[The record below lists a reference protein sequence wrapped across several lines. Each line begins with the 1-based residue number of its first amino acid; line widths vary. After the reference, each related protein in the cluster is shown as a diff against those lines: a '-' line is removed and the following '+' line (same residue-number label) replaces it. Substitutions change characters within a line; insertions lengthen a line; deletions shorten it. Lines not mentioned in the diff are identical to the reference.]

1 MNNLVIQQHHNFDFE
16 KLSLAQPIT
25 LTSDSYFTKILYNGE
40 PLYIQTLKSK
50 TKQGIT
56 KSGKKFFCDIVFD
69 NNSEEAINWF
79 EKLQDKCQQLIF
91 AKNTEWFVGSL
102 ERNDLENAFNSIL
115 KTFKSGKYYLLKTNI
130 KKNVQND
137 AVPDIMVYNEN
148 EEVLSYDKINSE
160 TEIVSILEIQGIK
173 FSTRSFYVEVGLKQ
187 IMILDQNKLFNN
199 CIIKPE
205 KNTTIREPI
214 DLEKVSLETIH
225 LEQPD
230 NFEDLNTEVSHLE
243 KSKTEMVHLEQP
255 PSLDNISSIDFDN
268 NALEQKQYITD
279 DLKLDNKENED
290 DIFDLEIEDLSDEPM
305 IKTEVSVLKEAIDN
319 SMPLKL
325 KEPNKI
331 YIDLYKEA
339 RNKAKLAKKNAILA
353 YLEAK
358 NIKNTF
364 MIDNLDGE
372 ESDFDEEIA
381 EVSESELENL

>member
-1 MNNLVIQQHHNFDFE
+1 MNNLVIRQHNNFDFE
-16 KLSLAQPIT
+16 KLSLAQPT
-25 LTSDSYFTKILYNGE
+25 ALSNDSYFTKILYNGE
-40 PLYIQTLKSK
+40 SLYIQTLKSK

-79 EKLQDKCQQLIF
+79 EKLQEKCQQLIF
-91 AKNTEWFVGSL
+91 AKNAEWFVGSL
-102 ERNDLENAFNSIL
+102 EPDDLENAFNSIL

-130 KKNVQND
+130 KKNIQND
-137 AVPDIMVYNEN
+137 AIPDIMVYNEN
-148 EEVLSYDKINSE
+148 EEVLSYDKINAE

-173 FSTRSFYVEVGLKQ
+173 FSVRSFYVEVGLKQ

-199 CIIKPE
+199 CIIKTE
-205 KNTTIREPI
+205 KNVIPREPI
-214 DLEKVSLETIH
+214 DLDKSTLETIH
-225 LEQPD
+225 LEQSD
-230 NFEDLNTEVSHLE
+230 DVENVNKGAAHLE
-243 KSKTEMVHLEQP
+243 KSTIETIYLEQP
-255 PSLDNISSIDFDN
+255 ANLDN
-268 NALEQKQYITD
+268 NALEQNQDILC
-279 DLKLDNKENED
+279 DLETGNKENETD
-290 DIFDLEIEDLSDEPM
+290 LFDLEIEDLGDELM
-305 IKTEVSVLKEAIDN
+305 IKKEVSDLKKEMDN
-319 SMPLKL
+319 VPLKL

-372 ESDFDEEIA
+372 ESDFDEEID

>member
-268 NALEQKQYITD
+268 NALEQKQDITD

-305 IKTEVSVLKEAIDN
+305 IKKEVSVLKEAIDN

>member
-1 MNNLVIQQHHNFDFE
+1 MNNLVIQQHNNFDFE
-16 KLSLAQPIT
+16 KLSLGQPVA
-25 LTSDSYFTKILYNGE
+25 LSSDSYFTKILYNNE
-40 PLYIQTLKSK
+40 SLYIQTLKSK

-69 NNSEEAINWF
+69 NNSDEAINWF
-79 EKLQDKCQQLIF
+79 EKLQEKCQQLIF
-91 AKNTEWFVGSL
+91 SKNAEWFVGSL
-102 ERNDLENAFNSIL
+102 EPDDLENAFNSIL

-137 AVPDIMVYNEN
+137 AIPDIMVYNEN
-148 EEVLSYDKINSE
+148 EEVLSYDKINAE

-173 FSTRSFYVEVGLKQ
+173 FSVRSFYVEVGLKQ

-199 CIIKPE
+199 CIIKTE
-205 KNTTIREPI
+205 KTAATRDPV
-214 DLEKVSLETIH
+214 DLEKSTLETIHLDQLVENKEVSHLEKSNVETIH
-225 LEQPD
+225 LEQPT
-230 NFEDLNTEVSHLE
+230 N
-243 KSKTEMVHLEQP
+243 
-255 PSLDNISSIDFDN
+255 LDNMSMIHFDN
-268 NALEQKQYITD
+268 NALEQNRD
-279 DLKLDNKENED
+279 SVGDLEAESKEPEND
-290 DIFDLEIEDLSDEPM
+290 LFDLEIEDLSDEPV
-305 IKTEVSVLKEAIDN
+305 IKKEVSDYKKEMDN
-319 SMPLKL
+319 SVPLKL

>member
-1 MNNLVIQQHHNFDFE
+1 MNNLVIQQHSNFDFE
-16 KLSLAQPIT
+16 KLSLAQPT
-25 LTSDSYFTKILYNGE
+25 ALSSDSYFTKILYNGE
-40 PLYIQTLKSK
+40 SLYIQTLKSK

-79 EKLQDKCQQLIF
+79 EKLQEKCQQLIF
-91 AKNTEWFVGSL
+91 AKNAEWFVGSL
-102 ERNDLENAFNSIL
+102 EPDDLENAFNSIL

-130 KKNVQND
+130 KKNIQND
-137 AVPDIMVYNEN
+137 AIPDIMVYNEN
-148 EEVLSYDKINSE
+148 EEVLSYDKINTE

-173 FSTRSFYVEVGLKQ
+173 FSVRSFYVEVGLKQ

-199 CIIKPE
+199 CIIKTE
-205 KNTTIREPI
+205 KNATTSNKEPI
-214 DLEKVSLETIH
+214 DLEKLTLETTHLEQSGEVENVNKGLSHLEKSTMEIIH
-225 LEQPD
+225 LEQPI
-230 NFEDLNTEVSHLE
+230 N
-243 KSKTEMVHLEQP
+243 
-255 PSLDNISSIDFDN
+255 LDNISIN
-268 NALEQKQYITD
+268 HLEQNQNTIG
-279 DLKLDNKENED
+279 DLELENNQNEND
-290 DIFDLEIEDLSDEPM
+290 MFDLEIEDLSDEPM
-305 IKTEVSVLKEAIDN
+305 IKKEVSVLKEEIDN
-319 SMPLKL
+319 RVPLKL

>member
-1 MNNLVIQQHHNFDFE
+1 MNNLVIQQHNHFDFE
-16 KLSLAQPIT
+16 KLSLGQPT
-25 LTSDSYFTKILYNGE
+25 ALSNDSYFTKILYNGE
-40 PLYIQTLKSK
+40 SLYIQTLKSK

-91 AKNTEWFVGSL
+91 AKNAEWFVGSL

-130 KKNVQND
+130 KKNIQNE
-137 AVPDIMVYNEN
+137 AIPDIMVYNEN
-148 EEVLSYDKINSE
+148 EEVLSYDKINME

-173 FSTRSFYVEVGLKQ
+173 FTTRSFYVEVGLKQ

-199 CIIKPE
+199 CIIKTE
-205 KNTTIREPI
+205 KNVVTREPI
-214 DLEKVSLETIH
+214 DLEKPTLETIDLEQPEEPHLEKPTTESDH
-225 LEQPD
+225 LEQPT
-230 NFEDLNTEVSHLE
+230 N
-243 KSKTEMVHLEQP
+243 
-255 PSLDNISSIDFDN
+255 LDNISITHFDD
-268 NALEQKQYITD
+268 NALEQNQNIVG
-279 DLKLDNKENED
+279 DLDLENKEQEND
-290 DIFDLEIEDLSDEPM
+290 LFDLEIEDLDD
-305 IKTEVSVLKEAIDN
+305 LKEEKNN
-319 SMPLKL
+319 SVPLKL

>member
-16 KLSLAQPIT
+16 KLSLGQPVA
-25 LTSDSYFTKILYNGE
+25 LSSDSYFTKILYNNE
-40 PLYIQTLKSK
+40 SLYIQTLKSK

-69 NNSEEAINWF
+69 NNSDEAINWF
-79 EKLQDKCQQLIF
+79 EKLQEKCQQLIF
-91 AKNTEWFVGSL
+91 SKNAEWFVGSL
-102 ERNDLENAFNSIL
+102 EPDDLENAFNSIL

-137 AVPDIMVYNEN
+137 AIPDIMVYNEN
-148 EEVLSYDKINSE
+148 EEVLSYDKINAE

-173 FSTRSFYVEVGLKQ
+173 FSVRSFYVEVGLKQ

-199 CIIKPE
+199 CIIKTE
-205 KNTTIREPI
+205 KTAATRDPV
-214 DLEKVSLETIH
+214 DLEKSTLETIHLDQLVENKEVSHLEKSNVETIH
-225 LEQPD
+225 LEQPT
-230 NFEDLNTEVSHLE
+230 N
-243 KSKTEMVHLEQP
+243 
-255 PSLDNISSIDFDN
+255 LDNMSMIHFDN
-268 NALEQKQYITD
+268 NALEQNRD
-279 DLKLDNKENED
+279 SVGDLEAESKEPEND
-290 DIFDLEIEDLSDEPM
+290 LFDLEIEDLSDEPV
-305 IKTEVSVLKEAIDN
+305 IKKEVSDYKKEMDN
-319 SMPLKL
+319 SVPLKL